1 MIRYLENSKVQT
13 TAEII
18 FFLEGNIFSTLCR
31 YVCVMIY
38 QRFNFVSVQMIH
50 LIQCRYPRFF
60 LKEK

>member
-50 LIQCRYPRFF
+50 LIQCRYSWIMIQQ
-60 LKEK
+60 